1 MFMIPEKSGVGF
13 FDAFR
18 VRDGDCART
27 TGGSE
32 RHDDAVVVHALG
44 FATRKRGL
52 AVNDKAVRHGFNVCT
67 EVFERR
73 FHGKQT
79 VTLL

>member
-18 VRDGDCART
+18 VCDGDCART
-27 TGGSE
+27 TGGGE
-32 RHDDAVVVHALG
+32 RHDNAVVVHTLG
-44 FATRKRGL
+44 FAARKRGL
-52 AVNDKAVRHGFNVCT
+52 AVDDKAVRYGFNVCT
-67 EVFERR
+67 EVFERC

>member
-1 MFMIPEKSGVGF
+1 MLSASVTVTVHAQP
-13 FDAFR
+13 
-18 VRDGDCART
+18 
-27 TGGSE
+27 GGSE
-32 RHDDAVVVHALG
+32 RHNDAVVVHALG
-44 FATRKRGL
+44 FAARKRGL

>member
-13 FDAFR
+13 FYAFR
-18 VRDGDCART
+18 VRDGDCACAA
-27 TGGSE
+27 GGSE
-32 RHDDAVVVHALG
+32 RHDDAMVVHALG
-44 FATRKRGL
+44 FAARKRGF
-52 AVNDKAVRHGFNVCT
+52 AVNDKAVRHSFNICT

>member
-1 MFMIPEKSGVGF
+1 MFMIPEKPGVGF

-18 VRDGDCART
+18 VVTVTVHAQPAAA
-27 TGGSE
+27 SAM
-32 RHDDAVVVHALG
+32 DDAVVVHALG
-44 FATRKRGL
+44 FAARKRGL